1 MTALPIPAKAMEPK
15 APSPVPAGQVIAFPE
30 RPHRRWMRFEEAL
43 SMGVGYLALAG
54 FLSGL
59 GYLFVA

>member
-1 MTALPIPAKAMEPK
+1 MTALPTPAKAMQLT
-15 APSPVPAGQVIAFPE
+15 VPESGGGGEVIAFPVQ
-30 RPHRRWMRFEEAL
+30 PYRRWARFEEAL

-59 GYLFVA
+59 GYFIAA